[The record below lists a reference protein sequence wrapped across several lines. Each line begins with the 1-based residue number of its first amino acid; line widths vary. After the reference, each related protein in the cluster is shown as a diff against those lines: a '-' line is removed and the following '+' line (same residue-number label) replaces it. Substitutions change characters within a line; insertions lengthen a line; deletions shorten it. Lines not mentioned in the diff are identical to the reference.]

1 MWFNNISKDSDVV
14 ISSRVRFARS
24 IDGYKFPHMLNSVG
38 LNNIINFV
46 EKAIDKDEYKLF
58 RMKDIDIVTQN
69 ALKEQHLIS
78 KEFVGNN
85 YGAIVA
91 NEDNTIVAMINEE
104 DHLRIQSFESGFNID
119 KCYEKI
125 CEFTDNINEKINFA
139 KSSKYGYLI
148 SCPTNIGSAMR
159 VSVMVHLPAL
169 SKMKLLNKLFDQAME
184 IGISVRG
191 LYGENSDSTGNI
203 FQISNQKT
211 LGVSD
216 EDIIYNVKLVV
227 TSIIEQERKAR
238 EALLK
243 SGISLEDTIYRS
255 YGILKNART
264 IDNDEAL
271 KLLSN
276 VRLGVSTNVI
286 PNIKLDRIQT
296 LMINVEPNTLKTILK
311 EEFDEKDENIKRADY
326 IRKELV

>member
-38 LNNIINFV
+38 LNNIINLV

-125 CEFTDNINEKINFA
+125 CEFTDDINEKIKFA

-211 LGVSD
+211 LGVSN

-311 EEFDEKDENIKRADY
+311 EEFDEKDENIKRAEY

>member
-24 IDGYKFPHMLNSVG
+24 IKGYKFPHILNSSE
-38 LNNIINFV
+38 LNDIVNLV
-46 EKAIDKDEYKLF
+46 DKAIDKDEYKLF
-58 RMKDIDIVTQN
+58 RMKDIDEITQN

-85 YGAIVA
+85 DGAIVS
-91 NEDNTIVAMINEE
+91 NSDNTIVAMINEE

-125 CEFTDNINEKINFA
+125 CEFTDNINEKIKFA
-139 KSSKYGYLI
+139 KNSKYGYLI

-159 VSVMVHLPAL
+159 VSVMLHLPAL

-238 EALLK
+238 EALIK
-243 SGISLEDTIYRS
+243 SGISLEDSIYRS

-264 IDNDEAL
+264 IDNEEAL

-276 VRLGVSTNVI
+276 VRLGVSTKIINELA
-286 PNIKLDRIQT
+286 LDKVQT
-296 LMINVEPNTLKTILK
+296 LMINVEPNTLRTILK
-311 EEFDEKDENIKRADY
+311 EKFDEREENIKRAEY

>member
-14 ISSRVRFARS
+14 ISSRIRFARS
-24 IDGYKFPHMLNSVG
+24 IEGYKFPHILNSKE
-38 LNNIINFV
+38 LNNIITLV
-46 EKAIDKDEYKLF
+46 DRAIDKDEYKLF
-58 RMKDIDIVTQN
+58 MMRDIEEVTQN

-78 KEFVGNN
+78 KEFVGNDN
-85 YGAIVA
+85 GAIVA
-91 NEDNTIVAMINEE
+91 NADNTIVAMINEE
-104 DHLRIQSFESGFNID
+104 DHLRIQAFESGFNID
-119 KCYEKI
+119 KCYDKI
-125 CEFTDNINEKINFA
+125 CQFTDDINEKIKFA
-139 KSSKYGYLI
+139 KSDKYGYLI
-148 SCPTNIGSAMR
+148 S
-159 VSVMVHLPAL
+159 VMLHLPAL

-238 EALLK
+238 EALLN
-243 SGISLEDTIYRS
+243 SGITLEDTIYRS

-264 IDNDEAL
+264 IDNDEAI

-286 PNIKLDRIQT
+286 SDLSLDKIQT
-296 LMINVEPNTLKTILK
+296 LMINIEPNTLRTILK
-311 EEFDEKDENIKRADY
+311 EEFDEKEENIKRAEY
-326 IRKELV
+326 IRKELI

>member
-24 IDGYKFPHMLNSVG
+24 IEGYKFPHMLNSKE
-38 LNNIINFV
+38 LNMVINLID
-46 EKAIDKDEYKLF
+46 KAIDKDEYHLF
-58 RMKDIDIVTQN
+58 KMRDIDEVTQN
-69 ALKEQHLIS
+69 SLKEQHLIS

-85 YGAIVA
+85 DGAIVS
-91 NEDNTIVAMINEE
+91 NEDNTIVVMVNEE

-119 KCYEKI
+119 KCYENI
-125 CEFTDNINEKINFA
+125 ARFTDALSEKVKFA
-139 KSSKYGYLI
+139 KSDKYGYLI

-159 VSVMVHLPAL
+159 VSVMMHLPAL
-169 SKMKLLNKLFDQAME
+169 AKAKLLNKLFDQAME

-191 LYGENSDSTGNI
+191 LYGENSDGTGNI

-216 EDIIYNVKLVV
+216 EDIMYNIKLVV

-238 EALLK
+238 EILLK
-243 SGISLEDTIYRS
+243 SNIALEDSIYRA

-264 IDNDEAL
+264 IEEEEAL
-271 KLLSN
+271 DLLSK
-276 VRLGVSTNVI
+276 VRLGVSAKVI
-286 PNIKLDRIQT
+286 PHIPLEQIQS
-296 LMINVEPNTLKTILK
+296 LMVDIEPNTLKTILK
-311 EEFDEKDENIKRADY
+311 EEFNKEEENNKRAEY
-326 IRKELV
+326 IRKELI